1 MRTSFTRLATSLF
14 AFLLVASLS
23 APATQA
29 HTTLPVGTAL
39 GVSASI
45 PTEAVDDDRRCSSSK
60 RHDDIVEIAA
70 GSRDFETL
78 VAALRAADLVKT
90 LRGDGPFTVFA
101 PTDEAF
107 ARLPH
112 GTVEAL
118 LEPENRH
125 QLVDILTL
133 HVVEG
138 EIFSDDLL
146 GASSA
151 RTVNGQRLPVGLR
164 IGNANVIQADIE
176 ASNGV
181 IHVIDRV
188 LLPE

>member
-1 MRTSFTRLATSLF
+1 MRTSFTRLTTSLF
-14 AFLLVASLS
+14 AFLLVAPLS
-23 APATQA
+23 APAAQA